1 MNLSFWSMFFGT
13 RALVVKKWK
22 VDVDA
27 DVPVR
32 IEARR
37 SGIMA
42 WLMSLLKLD
51 STTVLELHGNHVSLS
66 EGSLAGQLR
75 EIVPLTGASNIGTG
89 YLKPF
94 GYVLAAVASA
104 FWAIVAL
111 LSEDAS
117 GWAVVLRLAFAIGFV
132 ILYFLNRCLVLYVIP
147 VSNSPIQIA
156 LKRSVIE
163 GVDVNEESAKKV
175 IDLMVNA
182 IMDSVR
188 KR

>member
-13 RALVVKKWK
+13 RALVVKKWE
-22 VDVDA
+22 VDA
-27 DVPVR
+27 GADIPVR

-37 SGIMA
+37 SGVVA

-51 STTVLELHGNHVSLS
+51 ATTVLELHRNHVSLS

-94 GYVLAAVASA
+94 GYVVAAVGCA

-117 GWAVVLRLAFAIGFV
+117 GWAVVLRLAFAIGFAV
-132 ILYFLNRCLVLYVIP
+132 LYFLNRCLVLYVIP

-156 LKRSVIE
+156 VKRSVIE
-163 GVDVNEESAKKV
+163 GVDVNEASAQKV
-175 IDLMVNA
+175 IDLMVDA
-182 IMDSVR
+182 IMGAVR